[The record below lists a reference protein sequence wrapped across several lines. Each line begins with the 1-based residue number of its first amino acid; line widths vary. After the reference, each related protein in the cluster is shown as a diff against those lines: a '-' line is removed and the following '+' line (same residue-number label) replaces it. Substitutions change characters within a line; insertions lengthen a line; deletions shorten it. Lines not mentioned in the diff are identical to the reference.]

1 MDNSKTAIPQSAL
14 QTPEG
19 HYSPQYK
26 RAWFTALGVFV
37 LAGLTGAFA
46 RFGLIYGFPWGL
58 QFANV
63 RHAHSHV
70 MYFGWVTPALMALI
84 AAQLPA
90 VTGRPISSRF
100 KWPIVMAIVGGLLA
114 YIPFLLYGYAPAN
127 LAGRQIPLSVI
138 TAGFNVIGWYWFV
151 WIYWRETRGAARNY
165 PLQLWDGAL
174 AFLVFAS
181 LGAWGLAVITRLDVQ
196 DLFWSLAMTHIFLD
210 TFSYG
215 WFLLGVL
222 GVAYVTR
229 PQLAGDQLAHWS
241 INLVVIGMPV
251 VFLLGMPLHV
261 VPPAVRWLG
270 ALGALLVAVGLLG
283 HVWVLWGTTVNS
295 QQSTAND
302 QLETDRP
309 AGTGDWKLETDYWQ
323 RWRLPLIFL
332 ALTAVTLAATGVP
345 AVARWAAVSG
355 VRVLHLHWMLLGF
368 VTLGL
373 VTGAQEKWGRD
384 AVTGWR
390 WMAAT
395 IVILIASLLP
405 LTTLWPASLRG
416 EWTRYFAA
424 FATLGPAIAA
434 LIMMFE
440 STKNRRQAD

>member
-1 MDNSKTAIPQSAL
+1 MKRSEPINPQSEISNRKYL
-14 QTPEG
+14 
-19 HYSPQYK
+19 H
-26 RAWFTALGVFV
+26 AWFVALGVFV
-37 LAGLTGAFA
+37 LAGLTGAFM

-90 VTGRPISSRF
+90 VTDRPLSNRF
-100 KWPIVMAIVGGLLA
+100 RGPIVMSIVGGLLA
-114 YIPFLLYGYAPAN
+114 YVPFLLYGYAPAN
-127 LAGRQIPLSVI
+127 LAGRQIPFSVI

-151 WIYWRETRGAARNY
+151 WAYRQETRGAARNY

-174 AFLVFAS
+174 VFLVFAS
-181 LGAWGLAVITRLDVQ
+181 LGAWILAVVTRLDMQ
-196 DLFWSLAMTHIFLD
+196 DPFWSLAGTHIFLD

-215 WFLLGVL
+215 WFILGLL
-222 GVAYVTR
+222 GVAYVPR
-229 PQLAGDQLAHWS
+229 PQLTGIQVARWS

-261 VPPAVRWLG
+261 VPPIMRWLG

-283 HVWVLWGTTVNS
+283 HVWVLWKPLASG
-295 QQSTAND
+295 QQPMIND
-302 QLETDRP
+302 QLNREY
-309 AGTGDWKLETDYWQ
+309 GKK
-323 RWRLPLIFL
+323 WRLPLAFL
-332 ALTAVTLAATGVP
+332 ALTAVTLAALGAP

-373 VTGAQEKWGRD
+373 VTAAQEKWGET
-384 AVTGWR
+384 AVAGWR
-390 WMAAT
+390 WMAVT
-395 IVILIASLLP
+395 IVILIISLIP
-405 LTTLWPASLRG
+405 LTTLWPAVLRG

-424 FATLGPAIAA
+424 FAALGPAIAA
-434 LIMMFE
+434 AMMMIK
-440 STKNRRQAD
+440 SK

>member
-1 MDNSKTAIPQSAL
+1 MSEQINSQS
-14 QTPEG
+14 QIRTPEG

-26 RAWFTALGVFV
+26 RGWFAALGVFV
-37 LAGLTGAFA
+37 LAGLTGAFM
-46 RFGLIYGFPWGL
+46 RFGLLYGFPWGL

-90 VTGRPISSRF
+90 VTDRAMSKRF
-100 KWPIVMAIVGGLLA
+100 RWPIVMAIVGGLLA
-114 YIPFLLYGYAPAN
+114 YVPFLLYGYAPAN
-127 LAGRQIPLSVI
+127 WGGRQIPLSVV

-151 WIYWRETRGAARNY
+151 WVYWQETRGVARNY

-174 AFLVFAS
+174 VFLVFAS
-181 LGAWGLAVITRLDVQ
+181 FGAWGLAVITRLDVQ
-196 DLFWSLAMTHIFLD
+196 DPFWSLAMTHIFLD

-229 PQLAGDQLAHWS
+229 PYLAGNQLARWS

-261 VPPAVRWLG
+261 VPAAVRWLG
-270 ALGALLVAVGLLG
+270 ALGALVVAVGLLG

-302 QLETDRP
+302 QLETDN
-309 AGTGDWKLETDYWQ
+309 WK
-323 RWRLPLIFL
+323 RWRLPLVFL
-332 ALTAVTLAATGVP
+332 GLTAVTLAATGVP

-373 VTGAQEKWGRD
+373 VTGAQEKWGRT
-384 AVTGWR
+384 VVVGWR
-390 WMAAT
+390 WMAVT
-395 IVILIASLLP
+395 IVILIVSLVP
-405 LTTLWPASLRG
+405 LTTLWPAALRG

-424 FATLGPAIAA
+424 AAALGPAIAA

-440 STKNRRQAD
+440 STESRK